1 MSEYKLEVKQI
12 AEYPRCRIYRD
23 FIRKL
28 IMNENIRVSSN
39 SMLYFYTVL
48 CSYANFR
55 SSYNGVKC
63 HTYTIHL
70 GEWICRIKDMN
81 KWFRMSSTRKTI
93 AILEKMQEQH
103 FLIFKV
109 FCKGQLVKYRISNW
123 ECHNRNLEYN
133 AVCPKDIGFFFM
145 PKDTAER
152 IVRTNKCSEMD
163 ALLDLWMNTVYND
176 PNVVGS
182 DVAPVV
188 YMRNG
193 ENSALVSYN
202 ELAERWGV
210 SKATVS
216 RYLRYLSDLSYLSCV
231 SFSGKRG
238 SIISPN
244 GYLSTMFNVDDVILE
259 DEIISLTLGIG
270 SSKKHDES
278 CVSES
283 DDCVSKSDSCVSK
296 STPEKS
302 SEKSRFSFAPQRFFD
317 PRNWRLACMLYRLSG
332 CKRSIKGG
340 KFRVKDINCPN
351 CILARLIEFK
361 RLRLVSS
368 FGKLPKSAPKRMK
381 NRKFRPKK

>member
-1 MSEYKLEVKQI
+1 MSEYKLEIKQMV
-12 AEYPRCRIYRD
+12 EYPRCRIYREFVRGLKDD
-23 FIRKL
+23 FSV
-28 IMNENIRVSSN
+28 RVSSN

-63 HTYTIHL
+63 HTYTIHP
-70 GEWICRIKDMN
+70 GEWICKIKDMN
-81 KWFRMSSTRKTI
+81 KWFRTSSTRKTV

-103 FLIFKV
+103 LLIYKV
-109 FCKGQLVKYRISNW
+109 FCQGQLVKYRILNW
-123 ECHNRNLEYN
+123 ERHNRNLEYN
-133 AVCPKDIGFFFM
+133 ALCPKDIGFFFM

-216 RYLRYLSDLSYLSCV
+216 RYLRDLSDLSYLSCV
-231 SFSGKRG
+231 SFSGKLG

-244 GYLSTMFNVDDVILE
+244 GYLSTMFNVDDVVLE
-259 DEIISLTLGIG
+259 DEVMSLALGIG
-270 SSKKHDES
+270 RSKKATES

-302 SEKSRFSFAPQRFFD
+302 TEKSRFFFAAQCFLD
-317 PRNWRLACMLYRLSG
+317 LRNWRLACMLYRLYG
-332 CKRSIKGG
+332 CKRSIKGLNC
-340 KFRVKDINCPN
+340 RVKDVNCSN
-351 CILARLIEFK
+351 CALVRLIQHIAAEKFELEN
-361 RLRLVSS
+361 LRS
-368 FGKLPKSAPKRMK
+368 FLGKYAIE
-381 NRKFRPKK
+381 